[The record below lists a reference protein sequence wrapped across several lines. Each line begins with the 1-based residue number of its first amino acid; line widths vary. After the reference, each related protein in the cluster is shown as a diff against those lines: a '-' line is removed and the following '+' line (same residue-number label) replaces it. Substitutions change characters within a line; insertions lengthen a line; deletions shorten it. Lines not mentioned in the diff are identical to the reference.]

1 MGKSDGNKTV
11 RVRLTKRLLIHENTP
26 PWLSQG
32 THTRSRGA
40 DAPFVLAR
48 PRGVAAER
56 AAVRPTLCTA
66 HTHARGPHAGGAPS
80 LRWTQLYAH
89 ARQRISM
96 ASLQPGGLHGS
107 IALAQ
112 SMVHAYSLSRCT
124 LRSNIMFSCCPP
136 GTLCNR
142 HHSRYS
148 RLEPRRMGPAPDLW
162 GAVSAPQPNP
172 PCTRSPL
179 CARAPHCSLTHSP
192 SSRCLWCLH
201 A

>member
-1 MGKSDGNKTV
+1 MALARHTHPQQGCRRTV
-11 RVRLTKRLLIHENTP
+11 CLGAAPRGGSRARGCATHLVYC
-26 PWLSQG
+26 
-32 THTRSRGA
+32 THTC
-40 DAPFVLAR
+40 AR
-48 PRGVAAER
+48 
-56 AAVRPTLCTA
+56 TT
-66 HTHARGPHAGGAPS
+66 HAGGAPS
-80 LRWTQLYAH
+80 LRWTQLCAH